1 MNWPRLIGSIA
12 ACQVAGG
19 LGAIATRDGLKDW
32 YPSLE
37 KPSFNPP
44 GSVFGPVWTTLYLM
58 MGIAEYIVSQH
69 DGDKE
74 VKQQAQS
81 LFALQLGMNVGWS
94 FLFFKLRSPLAALIE
109 LIVLLGAI
117 IATIAAFARISRLAT
132 ALLVPYLL
140 WSTFAAILNASIWR
154 LNR

>member
-12 ACQVAGG
+12 ACQAAGG
-19 LGAIATRDGLKDW
+19 VGAIATSDGLKDW
-32 YPSLE
+32 YPSLR

-44 GSVFGPVWTTLYLM
+44 GSVFGPVWTTLYLL
-58 MGIAEYIVSQH
+58 MGTAEYIVSQY
-69 DGDKE
+69 DGDE
-74 VKQQAQS
+74 AVKRRAQS

-94 FLFFKLRSPLAALIE
+94 FLFFKLKSPLAALIE
-109 LIVLLGAI
+109 LIALLGAI
-117 IATIAAFARISRLAT
+117 IATIAAFARISRLAA
-132 ALLVPYLL
+132 ALLIPYLL